1 MNLHSI
7 PEPIFDFQRGWIDQ
21 YFNMEAPIHRFR
33 DDYPGATITAATIQ
47 FWREEM
53 ARPARVPQRDIAF
66 NWFPDQT
73 IPPPTPE
80 EQRFADQRRRTI
92 NDQAQRI
99 LSDIFH
105 FRDRLMVSGMR
116 ERDLAHVA
124 YTVSDGD
131 YGVLR
136 EYVPQEGGYRGPVY
150 ERERGT
156 MSVMGITVL
165 PQR

>member
-1 MNLHSI
+1 MNLHDA
-7 PEPIFDFQRGWIDQ
+7 PGPLLPHQQAWADQ
-21 YFNMEAPIHRFR
+21 YFNMQAPIHQFR

-66 NWFPDQT
+66 NWFADVV
-73 IPPPTPE
+73 PPPTPD
-80 EQRFADQRRRTI
+80 EQRFAAERRRTI

-124 YTVSDGD
+124 YTVSDAD